1 MNQLKRVF
9 NDDLEIDIE
18 NDNSMDDFF
27 DFIL

>member
-27 DFIL
+27 NFIL

>member
-27 DFIL
+27 DFVL